1 MAISFYGNRTAM
13 LIIASAGAI
22 QFTQKCS
29 IATTEIIEPGHFGYS
44 LGSADGNAG
53 ISCHSRKSMK
63 QISKI

>member
-1 MAISFYGNRTAM
+1 M

-22 QFTQKCS
+22 QFTQKSS